1 MLRKFRVSAAWAM
14 STARAYISGEGRAD
28 GDCVSRNGPS
38 LMVMSPSPRR
48 SERGMGK
55 PGRLHAK
62 RVHGGPR
69 GEKERPEIRP
79 AESQIGG
86 HLGGL
91 DDAEPLALRGEHP
104 RATGTSAEDA
114 PPGVYLHAVG
124 HAVRLLP
131 GPFGQDPPPHHAPP
145 PLHPPA

>member
-28 GDCVSRNGPS
+28 GDCISRNVPN

-86 HLGGL
+86 H
-91 DDAEPLALRGEHP
+91 
-104 RATGTSAEDA
+104 
-114 PPGVYLHAVG
+114 
-124 HAVRLLP
+124 AVRLVR
-131 GPFGQDPPPHHAPP
+131 GHVGKDPPPDHAPRRVQ
-145 PLHPPA
+145 LEDVDVLGPASVGHV

>member
-28 GDCVSRNGPS
+28 GDCISRNVPN

-86 HLGGL
+86 HLRGL
-91 DDAEPLALRGEHP
+91 GYAEPPAPRGGHP
-104 RATGTSAEDA
+104 RATRARGRAA
-114 PPGVYLHAVG
+114 PP
-124 HAVRLLP
+124 R
-131 GPFGQDPPPHHAPP
+131 
-145 PLHPPA
+145 